1 MSRSFVYLMVSI
13 FTAHLWHSA
22 CHAQLVRVAPGYV
35 KAPFVRVYSY
45 PDGSSYV
52 RAPFVSV
59 FSPGYRRGYGVPSG
73 PTSSELAEMDWRLL
87 GQATRASAA
96 QLDVDLKQIP
106 SGATWR
112 SRLKI
117 AELTALLPPESDLS
131 PTDDVR
137 QQLQEISRIYGGL
150 DSSRESRSVS
160 NLRSFQVLQQ
170 ALAEYVTPPVQRLRR
185 QLYFKA
191 GQLNRALER
200 FATGAGWQNYLMLS
214 TGLSLSTDHAQSSE
228 SLHSV
233 ADYKEVLARFDSVG
247 QNPDYR
253 VISDLP
259 EFKTTRQRLADYL
272 GQLETPPAQKP
283 EELPAPDSNAAHQ
296 AAES

>member
-1 MSRSFVYLMVSI
+1 MSRSFVYLIVSI
-13 FTAHLWHSA
+13 FTAVPWSSA
-22 CHAQLVRVAPGYV
+22 CHGQLVRVAPGYV

-52 RAPFVSV
+52 RAPFVSA
-59 FSPGYRRGYGVPSG
+59 FSPGYRTGYGVPRG

-87 GQATRASAA
+87 GQAIRASAA
-96 QLDVDLKQIP
+96 QLDIDLKQIR

-117 AELTALLPPESDLS
+117 AELTPLLPPESDQS
-131 PTDDVR
+131 PSDDVR
-137 QQLQEISRIYGGL
+137 QQLQEILRIYGEL
-150 DSSRESRSVS
+150 DSSRESKSVS

-170 ALAEYVTPPVQRLRR
+170 ALAEYITPPVQRLRR
-185 QLYFKA
+185 QLYFNA

-214 TGLSLSTDHAQSSE
+214 TGLLLSPDHARSSD
-228 SLHSV
+228 SVHSV
-233 ADYKEVLARFDSVG
+233 ADYEKVLARFESVG
-247 QNPDYR
+247 QNPDYG

-259 EFKTTRQRLADYL
+259 EFNATRQRVTDYFR
-272 GQLETPPAQKP
+272 QLETSPAQAP
-283 EELPAPDSNAAHQ
+283 EELPVPDSSTAR
-296 AAES
+296 